1 MKLSTLPSFAFATL
15 FIAGAVDVGAFVP
28 VAALVTSARV
38 SERSSFVASPSA
50 TIGLYNGNVRRMGQD
65 SSTTLAM
72 QGNFFER
79 FYRVFN
85 ANANK
90 IISTLEDPEKVITQ
104 AVDDMQVSSSEKID
118 VCANMLS

>member
-1 MKLSTLPSFAFATL
+1 
-15 FIAGAVDVGAFVP
+15 
-28 VAALVTSARV
+28 
-38 SERSSFVASPSA
+38 
-50 TIGLYNGNVRRMGQD
+50 MGQD